1 MELLLCYIWGESR
14 KVWQEL
20 ASIFIFSHL
29 HSFKLA
35 HFHTCI
41 LWYNTHFLFPHF
53 HTCPLLYVLILHTQR
68 EMLLLYYVPK
78 PPCPAFA
85 QPLLNVTNHTSPVY
99 VSPQGAN
106 LGQPIVRRP
115 AMMLILKTK
124 SSSQVFFWISYRM
137 SNTMFCPVTKL
148 FQFNDF
154 LCGKTQKNN
163 TGPTA
168 TAKKI
173 FFSFFQIWTR
183 WNQRHDS
190 ISKMV
195 KKGEIQ
201 ICHQD
206 SVNNRQSRAKI
217 PGVHDSTFPQMR
229 WSVVTQKLSLSLLGK
244 DLRNEVSMYCNVMQL
259 NVISIVM
266 WYIAQKLLREV
277 DFSYCI
283 PYVHCNL
290 M

>member
-1 MELLLCYIWGESR
+1 MLLLC
-14 KVWQEL
+14 
-20 ASIFIFSHL
+20 
-29 HSFKLA
+29 
-35 HFHTCI
+35 C
-41 LWYNTHFLFPHF
+41 
-53 HTCPLLYVLILHTQR
+53 
-68 EMLLLYYVPK
+68 VPIH
-78 PPCPAFA
+78 PCPAFA
-85 QPLLNVTNHTSPVY
+85 QPLLNVTNHPIPVN

-106 LGQPIVRRP
+106 LGQPMVTRP
-115 AMMLILKTK
+115 AMMLILKPNHH
-124 SSSQVFFWISYRM
+124 RR
-137 SNTMFCPVTKL
+137 
-148 FQFNDF
+148 
-154 LCGKTQKNN
+154 
-163 TGPTA
+163 
-168 TAKKI
+168 
-173 FFSFFQIWTR
+173 FFSELVIVWVTPCSALWQNYFNSMIFCGVKPKRTTLAPLQQPKKYFFSLFQIWTR

-201 ICHQD
+201 ICPQLWD
-206 SVNNRQSRAKI
+206 SVNAHQSLAKI
-217 PGVHDSTFPQMR
+217 PGAHNSTIPQTR